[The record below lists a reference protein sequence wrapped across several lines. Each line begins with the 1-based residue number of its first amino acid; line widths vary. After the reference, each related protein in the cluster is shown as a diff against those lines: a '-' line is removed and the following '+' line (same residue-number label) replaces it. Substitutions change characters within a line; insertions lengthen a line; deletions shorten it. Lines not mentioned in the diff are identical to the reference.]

1 MNSYCPMDFNEDMAD
16 PGNLAYCREIQHER
30 RGECRWRGCPYADGA
45 AKMGDD
51 KGPEQDRPAPVQL
64 GLF

>member
-1 MNSYCPMDFNEDMAD
+1 MNLCPRVYGADMAD
-16 PGNLAYCREIQHER
+16 PENLRYCRQIQHER

-45 AKMGDD
+45 AEVGED
-51 KGPEQDRPAPVQL
+51 KGPEQDRPAPVQR